1 MTTSSNSERILV
13 TGYGA
18 ATPFGLG
25 AEALHEG
32 MLAGESRVEKLKE
45 PLDQLRPGY
54 GGVVALGARDIR
66 KLPNSRDMRPG
77 TMTRYTFLSTLAL
90 GNAMAHGEVP
100 FEDDE
105 DALRRGFYVASYTN
119 SDRFDKY
126 VRFAHH
132 VSGEDN
138 SGAPTILDSEVPTA
152 IRKFSSFE
160 FLKLMNNMPTAHGGI
175 HARCQGPCN
184 TFLGTPSGG
193 VQAIG
198 RAVEVIRDGL
208 ADTMYA
214 GGVGAS
220 VHPQMMMVRATREL
234 NSDPSIEP
242 AEAGRPFDSEATGI
256 VPGEGG
262 GVLVL
267 ERESTANG
275 RGATVY
281 AELAGYGEWFEAPAT
296 PRGIA
301 GSTAGTVRSAQK
313 ALDAAGITAHDI
325 DLVVAHGEGRTDLDA
340 LEARGLADLL
350 GDRVSEV
357 PVLSLTAHIG
367 ATEAAVGPL
376 SAGLALEVMRTGK
389 LPGVMN
395 RGKPISEFK
404 GPTGTESSDCVV
416 RHALVSITTREGI
429 NAAIV
434 LSAVS

>member
-1 MTTSSNSERILV
+1 MTAASESERILV

-25 AEALHEG
+25 AAALHEG
-32 MLAGESRVEKLKE
+32 MMAGESKIEKLKE

-54 GGVVALGARDIR
+54 GGVVPMTARDIR

-90 GNAMAHGEVP
+90 GDAMAQGEVP
-100 FEDDE
+100 WDDG
-105 DALRRGFYVASYTN
+105 DGALRRGYYVASYTN

-132 VSGEDN
+132 VSGEDAA
-138 SGAPTILDSEVPTA
+138 GAPIILDAEVPTA
-152 IRKFSSFE
+152 IRKFSGFE

-208 ADTMYA
+208 ADLMYA

-220 VHPQMMMVRATREL
+220 VHPQMMMVRATRRL
-234 NSDPSIEP
+234 NSDPSVEP
-242 AEAGRPFDSEATGI
+242 TAAGRPFDAAATGI

-267 ERESTANG
+267 ERESSAKA

-301 GSTAGTVRSAQK
+301 GCTTGTVRSART
-313 ALDAAGITAHDI
+313 ASEVAGLTVADV
-325 DLVVAHGEGRTDLDA
+325 DLVVAHGESRTDLDG

-350 GDRVSEV
+350 GDRVGQV

-367 ATEAAVGPL
+367 STEAAVGPL

-389 LPGVMN
+389 LPGVIN
-395 RGKPISEFK
+395 RGKPIPDYK
-404 GPTGTESSDCVV
+404 GPVGPSATDCQV
-416 RHALVSITTREGI
+416 RHALISITTREGI

>member
-1 MTTSSNSERILV
+1 MTERILI

-25 AEALHEG
+25 AAALHEG
-32 MLAGESRVEKLKE
+32 MVAGESKVEVLKE
-45 PLDQLRPGY
+45 PLNQLRPGY
-54 GGVVALGARDIR
+54 GGVVTLGARDIR
-66 KLPNSRDMRPG
+66 GLPNSRDMRPG

-90 GNAMAHGEVP
+90 GSAMAHGEVP
-100 FEDDE
+100 WDDG
-105 DALRRGFYVASYTN
+105 DGALRRGFYVASYTN

-132 VSGEDN
+132 VSGEEADG
-138 SGAPTILDSEVPTA
+138 SPKILDPEVPAA
-152 IRKFSSFE
+152 IRKFSGFE

-184 TFLGTPSGG
+184 TFLGTPAGG

-198 RAVEVIRDGL
+198 RAAEVIRDGL

-220 VHPQMMMVRATREL
+220 VHPQMMMVRATRNL
-234 NSDPSIEP
+234 NSDPAAEP
-242 AEAGRPFDSEATGI
+242 SAAGRPFDSGATGI

-267 ERESTANG
+267 ERESTATQ
-275 RGATVY
+275 RGATIH
-281 AELAGYGEWFEAPAT
+281 AEFAGYGEWFEAPAT

-301 GSTAGTVRSAQK
+301 GSTEGTVRSAQK
-313 ALDAAGITAHDI
+313 ALGEAGLSVSDI
-325 DLVVAHGEGRTDLDA
+325 DLVIAHGEGCTDLDT
-340 LEARGLADLL
+340 LEAAGLADLL
-350 GDRVSEV
+350 GESVSTT
-357 PVLSLTAHIG
+357 PVLTLTPHIG

-376 SAGLALEVMRTGK
+376 SAGLALEIMRTGK
-389 LPGVMN
+389 IPGVLN
-395 RGKPISEFK
+395 RENPIEAFA
-404 GPTGTESSDCVV
+404 GPTSSASADAEVKNV
-416 RHALVSITTREGI
+416 LISITTREGI

-434 LSAVS
+434 LKAVS

>member
-1 MTTSSNSERILV
+1 MTAASMSERVLI

-25 AEALHEG
+25 AAALHEG
-32 MLAGESRVEKLKE
+32 MMAGESKVETLKE

-54 GGVVALGARDIR
+54 GGVVSLTARDVR
-66 KLPNSRDMRPG
+66 GLPNSRDMRPG

-100 FEDDE
+100 FDE
-105 DALRRGFYVASYTN
+105 GDAALRRGFYVASYTN

-132 VSGEDN
+132 VSGEDA
-138 SGAPTILDSEVPTA
+138 SGEPTILDAEVPTA
-152 IRKFSSFE
+152 IRKFSGFE

-198 RAVEVIRDGL
+198 RAAIVIRDGL
-208 ADTMYA
+208 ADLMYA

-234 NSDPSIEP
+234 NSAPGVTP
-242 AEAGRPFDSEATGI
+242 AEAGRPFDAAATGI

-267 ERESTANG
+267 ERESTAVE

-301 GSTAGTVRSAQK
+301 GTTTGTVRAAKMALEK
-313 ALDAAGITAHDI
+313 AGLTVSDI
-325 DLVVAHGEGRTDLDA
+325 DLVVAHGEGRSDLDA

-350 GDRVSEV
+350 GDDASKV
-357 PVLSLTAHIG
+357 PVLSLTGHIG

-389 LPGVMN
+389 LPGVIN
-395 RGKPISEFK
+395 RSNPIDEFV
-404 GPTGTESSDCVV
+404 GPTNTEPSDHPV
-416 RHALVSITTREGI
+416 RVALVSITTREGI
-429 NAAIV
+429 NAALI
-434 LSAVS
+434 LKAVS

>member
-1 MTTSSNSERILV
+1 MTAASMSERVLI

-25 AEALHEG
+25 ATALHEG
-32 MLAGESRVEKLKE
+32 MMAGESKVATLKE

-54 GGVVALGARDIR
+54 GGVVTLTARDIR
-66 KLPNSRDMRPG
+66 GLPNSRDMRPG

-100 FEDDE
+100 FDE
-105 DALRRGFYVASYTN
+105 GDAALRRGFYVASYTN

-132 VSGEDN
+132 VSGEDA
-138 SGAPTILDSEVPTA
+138 SGEPKILDAEVPAA
-152 IRKFSSFE
+152 IRKFSGFE

-198 RAVEVIRDGL
+198 RAAFVIRDGL
-208 ADTMYA
+208 ADLMYA

-234 NSDPSIEP
+234 NSASGVTP
-242 AEAGRPFDSEATGI
+242 AEAGRPFDAAATGI

-267 ERESTANG
+267 ERESAATA

-281 AELAGYGEWFEAPAT
+281 GELAGYGEWFEAPAT

-301 GSTAGTVRSAQK
+301 GSTTGTVRAATI
-313 ALDAAGITAHDI
+313 ALDRAGLTVSDI
-325 DLVVAHGEGRTDLDA
+325 DLVVAHGEGRNDLDA

-350 GDRVSEV
+350 GEHAADV
-357 PVLSLTAHIG
+357 PVLSLTGHIG
-367 ATEAAVGPL
+367 VTEAAVGPL

-389 LPGVMN
+389 LPGVIN
-395 RGKPISEFK
+395 RSNPIGEFA
-404 GPTGTESSDCVV
+404 GPTNTEATDQTV
-416 RHALVSITTREGI
+416 RVALISITTREGI
-429 NAAIV
+429 NAALV
-434 LSAVS
+434 LKAVS